1 MGSMGLAARSLEPCT
16 RPACVGVR
24 ANRGASR
31 QSVRC
36 LANMR
41 RAFDVRAKG
50 SVSRC
55 SPANDSERIKE
66 AGLLV
71 ALGGI
76 ALALGL
82 IVYLTDRDASHAA
95 LIPEVAALAGSNV
108 FGALG
113 QWLPAAVHPFAFS
126 LLTAAALPSRL
137 AWRYGACAAWCVVN
151 IAFEVGQHPLFSG
164 HLVSAL
170 QATSGQFVPGRALSS
185 YFLHGTFDAADIV
198 AGAFGALLAAAFLGL
213 TQHIWE
219 TDHAA

>member
-1 MGSMGLAARSLEPCT
+1 MGSKGVASRFSKQCGVSSATTRLVSRGGMRGPAQGVAGRSRVALTHSGT
-16 RPACVGVR
+16 RPRLR
-24 ANRGASR
+24 AAS
-31 QSVRC
+31 
-36 LANMR
+36 
-41 RAFDVRAKG
+41 G
-50 SVSRC
+50 SSGTGET
-55 SPANDSERIKE
+55 A
-66 AGLLV
+66 LLV
-71 ALGGI
+71 TTGGV

-82 IVYLTDRDASHAA
+82 IVYLTDRDASRAA

-126 LLTAAALPSRL
+126 LLTAAALPPRL

-164 HLVSAL
+164 YLVSAL
-170 QATSGQFVPGRALSS
+170 QATSGQFVPGRAVTS